1 MRWNLRLAAANRGI
15 WKASELRRMLA
26 DRGVVISAGKM
37 SGLWSGRPNTIRLDE
52 LDAICAVLGCGV
64 EQLLLPEPWKVPEP
78 HLGVVEQITAVGQA
92 PPPPRPAHRHLR
104 EVGLQHP
111 ARDRRTAAAATPGTR
126 FDDLVQRAVAARAG
140 QLGEAQV
147 GRPPVGESVLHIEAR
162 PRTPP
167 DRPGV
172 GIADVFTDPEPLP
185 GGTVPPV
192 RSWID
197 RRDGDPPA
205 GYAAGAQA

>member
-1 MRWNLRLAAANRGI
+1 MRWNLRLAAAQRGI
-15 WKASELRRMLA
+15 WKASQLRRMLA

-37 SGLWSGRPNTIRLDE
+37 LGLWSGRPSTIRLHE
-52 LDAICAVLGCGV
+52 LDAMCAVLGCGV
-64 EQLLLPEPWKVPEP
+64 EELLLPEPERVPEP
-78 HLGVVEQITAVGQA
+78 HRGVDEQTTAVGQA
-92 PPPPRPAHRHLR
+92 PPRDPAHQHLR

-111 ARDRRTAAAATPGTR
+111 ARDRRTAAAAATPGTR

-140 QLGEAQV
+140 QLGAAQV
-147 GRPPVGESVLHIEAR
+147 GRPPVGESVLRIEAR

-185 GGTVPPV
+185 GGTVPPI